1 MNAKQWMVSEK
12 IDPLP
17 LMGRRLRVV
26 ALSVNIHRPE
36 SVLYEGIFKGFDD
49 DGNMVFGDKK
59 TLMYSGFDMLTRLW
73 EMK

>member
-26 ALSVNIHRPE
+26 ARPE